1 MHKYI
6 FKRLL
11 TLIPVLFIV
20 SVVIFL
26 LIHLVPGDPAAAMLG
41 DKATPAQIEALRHT
55 LGLDQPLVIQYVI
68 WVRDIF
74 RGDLGTSLFMDGTM
88 LEIIGSHMIP
98 TLQQTI
104 VAVAFAALVGVPLG
118 VAAAIRRGGPAD
130 VCISGFSIL
139 GVSMPSFLM
148 GLGLILLFS
157 VKLGWLPSSGYKSI
171 AEAGWLTHI
180 RYMLLPG
187 IALGFI
193 EMGLI
198 IRMSRSSMLEILGAD
213 YMRMAKAKGVSRFRM
228 FARHAMR
235 NALVGIVTVVGLSF
249 ISCLGGAAVTE
260 TIFNIPGI
268 GKLTLN
274 SVMRR
279 DYEVVQAVVLV
290 VSLLN
295 VLCTLALDLLYGLID
310 PRVRISS

>member
-11 TLIPVLFIV
+11 ALIPVLFIV
-20 SVVIFL
+20 SVVIFM
-26 LIHLVPGDPAAAMLG
+26 LIHLVPGDPAAMMLG
-41 DKATPAQIEALRHT
+41 DKATPEQIANLRHT
-55 LGLDQPLVIQYVI
+55 LGLDQPLLTQYFNWI
-68 WVRDIF
+68 ADIF
-74 RGDLGTSLFMDGTM
+74 RGDLGTSFFMKGTM
-88 LEIIGSHMIP
+88 TEIIGSHMVP
-98 TLQQTI
+98 TVQQTL

-118 VAAAIRRGGPAD
+118 MIAAVKRGRAAD
-130 VCISGFSIL
+130 QIISTFSII
-139 GVSMPSFLM
+139 GVSLPSFLM
-148 GLGLILLFS
+148 GLGLILVFS

-171 AEAGWLTHI
+171 AGFGWGTHI
-180 RYMLLPG
+180 CYMLLPG

-198 IRMSRSSMLEILGAD
+198 IRS
-213 YMRMAKAKGVSRFRM
+213 VSRFKI
-228 FARHAMR
+228 FAKHALK

-274 SVMRR
+274 AVMRR

-295 VLCTLALDLLYGLID
+295 VLCTLVLDLLYGLID
-310 PRVRISS
+310 PRVRLS

>member
-1 MHKYI
+1 MIKYI
-6 FKRLL
+6 GKRLL
-11 TLIPVLFIV
+11 ALIPVLLVV

-26 LIHLVPGDPAAAMLG
+26 LIHLVPGDPAAAILG
-41 DKATPAQIEALRHT
+41 EQATPEQIEALRET
-55 LGLDQPLVIQYVI
+55 LGLNQPLTTQYFR
-68 WVRDIF
+68 WLTGLF
-74 RGDLGTSLFMDGTM
+74 RGDWGRSLFMQGTM
-88 LEIIGSHMIP
+88 LEILSDHMVP
-98 TLQQTI
+98 TLQQTA

-118 VAAAIRRGGPAD
+118 MLAAIRRGRLAD
-130 VCISGFSIL
+130 RVVSSFATV

-148 GLGLILLFS
+148 GLGLVLLFS
-157 VKLGWLPSSGYKSI
+157 VNLRWLPSSGYKSI
-171 AEAGWLTHI
+171 ADAGWAVHM

-198 IRMSRSSMLEILGAD
+198 IRMTRSAMVEILGAD
-213 YMRMAKAKGVSRFRM
+213 YMRMARAKGVSR
-228 FARHAMR
+228 ARLFMKHAFK
-235 NALVGIVTVVGLSF
+235 NALIGILTVVGLSF

-274 SVMRR
+274 AVMRR
-279 DYEVVQAVVLV
+279 DYEVVQAVVLL

-295 VLCTLALDLLYGLID
+295 VVFTLVLDLLYGLID
-310 PRVRISS
+310 PRVRLS

>member
-1 MHKYI
+1 MFRYI
-6 FKRLL
+6 IHRLL
-11 TLIPVLFIV
+11 ALIPVLLVV
-20 SVVIFL
+20 SLVIFL

-41 DKATPAQIEALRHT
+41 ENATQEQIDALHT
-55 LGLDQPLVIQYVI
+55 ALGLDRPLPLQYLL
-68 WVRDIF
+68 WMGRLL
-74 RGDLGTSLFMDGTM
+74 RGDLGESFFMQGTVN
-88 LEIIGSHMIP
+88 EIIREHMVP
-98 TLQQTI
+98 TLQQTA

-118 VAAAIRRGGPAD
+118 MLAAIHRGQTAD
-130 VCISGFSIL
+130 RLISGFSTV

-148 GLGLILLFS
+148 GLGLVFS
-157 VKLGWLPSSGYKSI
+157 VKLRWLPSSGYKDI
-171 AEAGWLTHI
+171 ASFGWKTHL

-198 IRMSRSSMLEILGAD
+198 IRMTRSAVLEILNAD
-213 YMRMAKAKGVSRFRM
+213 YMRMARAKGVSRFRL
-228 FARHAMR
+228 FLRHALK
-235 NALVGIVTVVGLSF
+235 NALIGILTVVGLSF

-274 SVMRR
+274 AVMRR

-295 VLCTLALDLLYGLID
+295 VLCTLLLDLLFALID
-310 PRVRISS
+310 PRIRLQ

>member
-1 MHKYI
+1 MLNYI
-6 FKRLL
+6 FRRLL
-11 TLIPVLFIV
+11 ALIPVLLIV
-20 SVVIFL
+20 SLTIFL

-41 DKATPAQIEALRHT
+41 ENATQEQIDSLHT
-55 LGLDQPLVIQYVI
+55 AMGLDLPLPLQYLR
-68 WVRDIF
+68 WMGRLL
-74 RGDLGTSLFMDGTM
+74 RGDLGTSYFMKGTVN
-88 LEIIGSHMIP
+88 EILRDHMVP
-98 TLQQTI
+98 TLQQTA

-118 VAAAIRRGGPAD
+118 MIAAVHRGRAAD
-130 VCISGFSIL
+130 RLISGFSTV

-148 GLGLILLFS
+148 GLGLVLLFS
-157 VKLGWLPSSGYKSI
+157 VKLRLLPSSGYKEI
-171 AEAGWLTHI
+171 AVAGWRTHM

-198 IRMSRSSMLEILGAD
+198 IRMTRSAVLEILSAD
-213 YMRMAKAKGVSRFRM
+213 YMRMARSKGVSRVRLFLK
-228 FARHAMR
+228 HALK
-235 NALVGIVTVVGLSF
+235 NALIGILTVVGLSF

-274 SVMRR
+274 AVMRR

-295 VLCTLALDLLYGLID
+295 VICTLILDLFFAMID
-310 PRVRISS
+310 PRIRLQ

>member
-1 MHKYI
+1 MIKYI
-6 FKRLL
+6 GKRLL
-11 TLIPVLFIV
+11 ALIPVLLVV

-26 LIHLVPGDPAAAMLG
+26 LIHLVPGDPAAAILG
-41 DKATPAQIEALRHT
+41 EQATPEQIEALRET
-55 LGLDQPLVIQYVI
+55 LGLNQPLTTQYFH
-68 WVRDIF
+68 WLTGLF
-74 RGDLGTSLFMDGTM
+74 RGDWGRSLFMQGTM
-88 LEIIGSHMIP
+88 LEILSDHMVP
-98 TLQQTI
+98 TLQQTA

-118 VAAAIRRGGPAD
+118 MLAAIRRGRLAD
-130 VCISGFSIL
+130 RVVSSFATV

-148 GLGLILLFS
+148 GLGLVLLFS
-157 VKLGWLPSSGYKSI
+157 VNLRWLPSSGYKSI
-171 AEAGWLTHI
+171 ADAGWAVHM

-198 IRMSRSSMLEILGAD
+198 IRMTRSSMLEILGAD
-213 YMRMAKAKGVSRFRM
+213 YMRMARAKGVSR
-228 FARHAMR
+228 ARLFMKHAFK
-235 NALVGIVTVVGLSF
+235 NALIGILTVVGLSF

-274 SVMRR
+274 AVMRR
-279 DYEVVQAVVLV
+279 DYEVVQAVVLL

-295 VLCTLALDLLYGLID
+295 VVFTLVLDLLYGLID
-310 PRVRISS
+310 PRVRLS

>member
-11 TLIPVLFIV
+11 TLIPVLLIV
-20 SVVIFL
+20 SIVIFM
-26 LIHLVPGDPAAAMLG
+26 LIHLVPGDPAAMMLG
-41 DKATPAQIEALRHT
+41 DKATPEQIAALRHS
-55 LGLDQPLVIQYVI
+55 LGFDQPLPVQYFR
-68 WVRDIF
+68 WMGGIF
-74 RGDLGTSLFMDGTM
+74 RGDLGTSLFMKGTM
-88 LEIIGSHMIP
+88 WEIISSHMVP
-98 TLQQTI
+98 TVQQTL
-104 VAVAFAALVGVPLG
+104 VAVAFASLVGVPLG
-118 VAAAIRRGGPAD
+118 MLAAVKRGRAAD
-130 VCISGFSIL
+130 QIISTFSIV
-139 GVSMPSFLM
+139 GVSLPSFLM

-157 VKLGWLPSSGYKSI
+157 VKLRWLPSSGYKPISSF
-171 AEAGWLTHI
+171 GWATHI

-198 IRMSRSSMLEILGAD
+198 IRMTRSSMLEIMGSD
-213 YMRMAKAKGVSRFRM
+213 YMRMAKAKGVSRFQM
-228 FARHAMR
+228 FAKHALK
-235 NALVGIVTVVGLSF
+235 NALVGVVTVVGLSF

-274 SVMRR
+274 AVMRR

-295 VLCTLALDLLYGLID
+295 VVCTLVLDLLYGLID
-310 PRVRISS
+310 PRVRLS

>member
-1 MHKYI
+1 MQKYI

-20 SVVIFL
+20 SVVIFM
-26 LIHLVPGDPAAAMLG
+26 LIHLVPGDPAAMMLG
-41 DKATPAQIEALRHT
+41 DKATPEQIANLRHT
-55 LGLDQPLVIQYVI
+55 LGLDQPLLTQYFNWI
-68 WVRDIF
+68 ADIF
-74 RGDLGTSLFMDGTM
+74 RGDLGTSFFMKGTM
-88 LEIIGSHMIP
+88 TEIIGSHMVP
-98 TLQQTI
+98 TVQQTL

-118 VAAAIRRGGPAD
+118 MIAAVKRGRAAD
-130 VCISGFSIL
+130 QIISTFSII
-139 GVSMPSFLM
+139 GVSLPSFLM
-148 GLGLILLFS
+148 GLGLILVFS

-171 AEAGWLTHI
+171 AGFGWGTHI
-180 RYMLLPG
+180 CYMLLPG

-198 IRMSRSSMLEILGAD
+198 IRMTRSSMLEIMGSD
-213 YMRMAKAKGVSRFRM
+213 YIRMAKAKGVSRFKI
-228 FARHAMR
+228 FAKHALK

-274 SVMRR
+274 AVMRR

-295 VLCTLALDLLYGLID
+295 VLCTLVLDLLYGLID
-310 PRVRISS
+310 PRVRLS

>member
-11 TLIPVLFIV
+11 ALIPVLFIV
-20 SVVIFL
+20 SVVIFT
-26 LIHLVPGDPAAAMLG
+26 LIHLVPGDPAAMMLG
-41 DKATPAQIEALRHT
+41 DKATPEQIANLRHT
-55 LGLDQPLVIQYVI
+55 LGLDQPLLTQYFNWI
-68 WVRDIF
+68 ADIF
-74 RGDLGTSLFMDGTM
+74 RGDLGTSFFMKGTM
-88 LEIIGSHMIP
+88 TEIIGSHMVP
-98 TLQQTI
+98 TVQQTL

-118 VAAAIRRGGPAD
+118 MIAAVKRGRAAD
-130 VCISGFSIL
+130 QIISTFSII
-139 GVSMPSFLM
+139 GVSLPSFLM
-148 GLGLILLFS
+148 GLGLILVFS

-171 AEAGWLTHI
+171 AGFGWGTHI
-180 RYMLLPG
+180 CYMLLPG

-198 IRMSRSSMLEILGAD
+198 IRMTRSSMLEIMGSD
-213 YMRMAKAKGVSRFRM
+213 YIRMAKAKGVSRFKI
-228 FARHAMR
+228 FAKHALK

-274 SVMRR
+274 AVMRR

-295 VLCTLALDLLYGLID
+295 VLCTLVLDLLYGLID
-310 PRVRISS
+310 PRVRLS